1 MASDFE
7 QKLEKYAELVI
18 KVGVNLQPGQRLW
31 IRAYSLDVAPFVRQ
45 VAAKAYLHGSKLVSV
60 LWEDEHLEKLR
71 YQHAPR
77 DSFEEFS
84 TWNSDGAFQS
94 AKRGDAVLF
103 IYGKNPAL
111 LEDEESELITIV
123 NRTAARYYKPF
134 NDFRMKGNVQWSI
147 AAPPTPAWAT
157 KVFPDASPQDAEAHL
172 WEAVFKTCRLDEPD
186 PVAFWQEQVSNLD
199 KRKEALTAKGYT
211 ALHFRGVGTD
221 LRVGLPDGHMW
232 LNANFKTR
240 AGVSSLVNIPSEE
253 VFTLPHKDRVNG
265 TVTATKPLSYGG
277 GLIEN
282 FSLTFA
288 EGKVISFTA
297 EKGEVILR
305 SILEVDEQANFL
317 GEVALVPHQTPI
329 SQMGLLFLNTLYDE
343 NASDHLAL
351 GSGIRACLKDGT
363 DMTDDEFMQQGG
375 NVSLAHVDF
384 MFGSGEMDVD
394 GITKDGAAEP
404 VMRGGEWAFGV

>member
-1 MASDFE
+1 MDLDFE

-31 IRAYSLDVAPFVRQ
+31 IRAYSLDVASFVRK
-45 VAAKAYLHGSKLVSV
+45 VAAKAYQHGSKLVSV

-71 YQHAPR
+71 YQYAPR
-77 DSFEEFS
+77 DSFEEFP
-84 TWNSDGAFQS
+84 TWNSDGALMS
-94 AKRGDAVLF
+94 AERGDAVLF

-111 LEDEESELITIV
+111 LEDEESELITIL
-123 NRTAARYYKPF
+123 NRTAAQHYKPF
-134 NDFRMKGNVQWSI
+134 NDFRMKGNVQWAI
-147 AAPPTPAWAT
+147 VAPPTPAWAV
-157 KVFPDASPQDAEAHL
+157 KVFPDDNPQDAESRL
-172 WEAVFKTCRLDEPD
+172 WEAVFKSCRLDEPD
-186 PVAFWQEQVSNLD
+186 PITFWQEQVANLD
-199 KRKEALTAKGYT
+199 KRKEVLTAKGYT
-211 ALHFRGVGTD
+211 ALHFKGSGTD
-221 LRVGLPDGHMW
+221 LRVGLPDGHLW

-265 TVTATKPLSYGG
+265 TVTATKSLSYMG

-282 FSLTFA
+282 FSLTFS
-288 EGKVISFTA
+288 EGRVVNFSA
-297 EKGEVILR
+297 EKGEEILR

-317 GEVALVPHQTPI
+317 GEVALVPHWTPI

-351 GSGIRACLKDGT
+351 GTGIRSCLQGGT
-363 DMTDDEFMQQGG
+363 DMTDDEFMQHGG

-394 GITKDGAAEP
+394 GIREDGSVDP
-404 VMRGGEWAFGV
+404 VMRGGEWAFSV